1 MKLSISDYK
10 KILKFYKLSVPKN
23 KKKLEKKANKIIA
36 DKFCSCIKKVQQ
48 KFREEGIAIGICTN
62 SVINRKGYKRG
73 NFKCK
78 KRRTIN
84 LHKGG
89 NRKKKTRKKRGKGAT
104 ISRFFVEPDYTWNVE
119 QFDGDYYDF
128 GAAEEAL
135 ESYMNEYDSPPHT
148 REYQLHR
155 LEQQRRIIDDFH
167 NSRDNRWRQHLDRA
181 RQVIFQQMGNEPLP
195 QARTEEDFHHL
206 IQNPYSDRNVSP
218 GAAGGGKRKKKTRKK
233 RGKGATVSRFF
244 VEPDY
249 TWNVEQFDGDYWNF
263 EEAEEAL
270 ESYMNEYRSPPH
282 TIEYQLHRLEQQR
295 RIIDD
300 FHNSRDNRWRQH
312 LARARQQMVNEPQQ
326 LPQARTEEDFH
337 HLIQNPYSDRNVS
350 PGAAGGGK
358 RKKKTR
364 KKRGGMER
372 NTPPRKPK
380 TPNTVESTR
389 PPPQFIPPIVLPP
402 PAIPQRPNITSFGA
416 IIQDGS
422 DEQMFRQNMFQDIT
436 SSDDE
441 PRYILDILTNFRD
454 DYIGRVED
462 RQFTPE
468 GNFGELLNND
478 VNNFRNYVQYLNQS
492 GGCFPNCKKIKKKCV
507 GCLKPARVEPTPLGV
522 VMDNEGNIIQDGR
535 STNGRE
541 VSEEDG
547 PYNIWILNRRITR
560 LNSEG
565 RQLEKQIEKA
575 VSPFQKGQLQEMFD
589 KKKKEWEEATKKLQE
604 EEEKISATIVAYP
617 TQTVSM
623 RR

>member
-73 NFKCK
+73 KFKCK

-89 NRKKKTRKKRGKGAT
+89 KRRKKKTRKKRGKGAT

-135 ESYMNEYDSPPHT
+135 ESYMNEYGSPPHT

-167 NSRDNRWRQHLDRA
+167 NSRDDRWRQHLARA

-218 GAAGGGKRKKKTRKK
+218 GAAGGGKRRRRTRRK
-233 RGKGATVSRFF
+233 RGKGGVFSCKNCGDKKKKKKERDFYYEDGVKKYFYDSDYSSVYDSDISDEDLTMADYEKKSIKEQPNKRPVSPLLS
-244 VEPDY
+244 EK
-249 TWNVEQFDGDYWNF
+249 
-263 EEAEEAL
+263 
-270 ESYMNEYRSPPH
+270 
-282 TIEYQLHRLEQQR
+282 EQQ
-295 RIIDD
+295 D
-300 FHNSRDNRWRQH
+300 
-312 LARARQQMVNEPQQ
+312 AR
-326 LPQARTEEDFH
+326 L
-337 HLIQNPYSDRNVS
+337 S
-350 PGAAGGGK
+350 PTFGQFAKIETYRGGK
-358 RKKKTR
+358 RRRKTR
-364 KKRGGMER
+364 KKRGGMESSTPSTR
-372 NTPPRKPK
+372 PNTPT
-380 TPNTVESTR
+380 TPNTVESTH
-389 PPPQFIPPIVLPP
+389 PPPQFIPPIFLPP
-402 PAIPQRPNITSFGA
+402 PAIPQRPTITSFNAIVQEESFEEIIRDNMIQA
-416 IIQDGS
+416 IIGS
-422 DEQMFRQNMFQDIT
+422 EDA
-436 SSDDE
+436 
-441 PRYILDILTNFRD
+441 RYILDTLTLYLD
-454 DYIGRVED
+454 DYNRRVQD
-462 RQFTPE
+462 GQFTQQ
-468 GNFGELLNND
+468 GNFGVLLNND

-492 GGCFPNCKKIKKKCV
+492 GGCFPNCKEIKKKCV

-522 VMDNEGNIIQDGR
+522 VMDNNGTIIQDGR
-535 STNGRE
+535 SSLGVE
-541 VSEEDG
+541 ISDEDG
-547 PYNIWILNRRITR
+547 AYEVWILNRRIAR

-565 RQLEKQIEKA
+565 QQIQKLIEKA
-575 VSPFQKGQLQEMFD
+575 ESPFQKGQLQEMFD

-604 EEEKISATIVAYP
+604 EEEKIAATVVAYP
-617 TQTVSM
+617 GAPLSM